1 MAFEVPVVEVDR
13 SKRQVAPTIAAVV
26 VLLAVVAG
34 VAFASGG
41 ANVPN
46 RPAAAASPVAT
57 PSPTA
62 SAGPL
67 TLHCVDVDRTTCAR
81 MARVAIKALP
91 AGLPAAVEA
100 AAWKS
105 MLCNDTA
112 DCPPGFLAGGRPL
125 GSVIVRFA
133 DGSPG
138 AAVNIVDGLPG
149 PIRRAPKA
157 WVVYWLPAES

>member
-13 SKRQVAPTIAAVV
+13 SKRRVGPTIAAVT

-34 VAFASGG
+34 VAFVGRGSDG
-41 ANVPN
+41 AT
-46 RPAAAASPVAT
+46 RSAAAASPVAP
-57 PSPTA
+57 PSPAA

-67 TLHCVDVDRTTCAR
+67 ALRCVDVDPATCAR
-81 MARVAIKALP
+81 MARVAIRALP
-91 AGLPAAVEA
+91 EGLPAAVEA

-105 MLCNDTA
+105 MLCGDTA

-133 DGSPG
+133 DGSPA
-138 AAVNIVDGLPG
+138 AAVNIVDGQSG

-157 WVVYWLPAES
+157 WVVYWLPADS